1 MKLLLDT
8 HAFLWWIG
16 DDSRLP
22 ARARKLISAERN
34 EVFLS
39 VASAWE
45 LAIKTKL
52 GRMRLAEDLEGFVVR
67 QVAVNGFQVLPIH
80 LRHALHVATLPD
92 HHADPFDRILVA
104 QARIENLVLLS
115 GDEQIAR
122 YPVAVEWQ

>member
-1 MKLLLDT
+1 MRLLLDT

-22 ARARKLISAERN
+22 ARARKLISGERN

-45 LAIKTKL
+45 LGIKTRI
-52 GRMRLAEDLEGFVVR
+52 GRLRLAENLEDFVTKHL
-67 QVAVNGFQVLPIH
+67 AVNGFQVLPVH
-80 LRHALHVATLPD
+80 LRHALHVSTLPD
-92 HHADPFDRILVA
+92 HHGDPFDRILVA
-104 QARIENLVLLS
+104 QAQIENLVLVS

-122 YPVAVEWQ
+122 YRVTVAW